1 MPIDFQRQARRARL
15 RLAGIGLV
23 VLAAVAGG
31 AVALINIDD
40 SGSSQAVSDDAKTTL
55 SPSPNIPSAPGAG
68 SGADL
73 TPATAPKIRL
83 FKPTTTTEGIGRG
96 FEHSAM
102 GARSAAVSYWQDLN
116 IIDDA
121 IARQQWQ
128 AITSKDS
135 PDTVDRRVSDVRKT
149 REAAG
154 LPPSGPAPD
163 GISFSTTVTAMQ
175 ALGLETSGD
184 VVQVWMSYDVYAVF
198 RDKGGNQN
206 PKKGETVY
214 LILKWENGDW
224 RVTDEP
230 QYRKKLTGPQ
240 PYHPDSRPAFQDGW
254 REIAHG

>member
-1 MPIDFQRQARRARL
+1 MPDDFQRQARRARL
-15 RLAGIGLV
+15 RLAGIGFV

-31 AVALINIDD
+31 TVAFINM
-40 SGSSQAVSDDAKTTL
+40 SGSGGSQAASGDAKSTI
-55 SPSPNIPSAPGAG
+55 SPSANIPSAPAPGAE
-68 SGADL
+68 L

-83 FKPTTTTEGIGRG
+83 LKPTTTTEGIGRG

-135 PDTVDRRVSDVRKT
+135 PDTLDRRVSEVRKV
-149 REAAG
+149 REGAG
-154 LPPSGPAPD
+154 LPPSGPVPD
-163 GISFSTTVTAMQ
+163 GVSFSTTVQAMQ
-175 ALGLETSGD
+175 ALGLEESGD
-184 VVQVWMSYDVYAVF
+184 VVQVWLNYDVYAVL
-198 RDKGGNQN
+198 REKGGDQS
-206 PKKGETVY
+206 PKKGETTV

-230 QYRKKLTGPQ
+230 RYKSKLKGPQ
-240 PYHPDSRPAFQDGW
+240 PYHPDSKPAYRDGW
-254 REIAHG
+254 REISHG